1 MTENVHAVP
10 VASPLDAVG
19 DLIDRPAA
27 YSVIEELFRVQA
39 TMEPRSTLRRVF
51 GARPVHVDAQ
61 SWFAGAI
68 GELKVGELLSRLG
81 PEWTVLHAVP
91 VGKGASD
98 IDHVVIGPGG
108 VFTINTKRHRG
119 KKIWVGDTMLMV
131 SGQKTDH
138 LRNSRHEAKRAA
150 KLLTQ
155 ATGIAVDVHP
165 VLAIV
170 EPASFTFKQHPKDVS
185 VMDARALPRW
195 LKRRTTALDA
205 DALSRILAAAVEV
218 RTWHS
223 TADLTID
230 PTYRARFTAL
240 DRENNQAYVVR
251 MTWAIAAAI
260 SAGFVAITYL
270 LPAISAAMIAAVGAL

>member
-1 MTENVHAVP
+1 MTEDVHTVP
-10 VASPLDAVG
+10 VVSPREAVG

-51 GARPVHVDAQ
+51 GARPVHADAQ

-91 VGKGASD
+91 VGTGASD
-98 IDHVVIGPGG
+98 IDHVVIGPAG

-119 KKIWVGDTMLMV
+119 KKIWVGDRMLMV

-150 KLLTQ
+150 KLLTK
-155 ATGIAVDVHP
+155 ATGISVEVHP

-170 EPASFTFKQHPKDVS
+170 EPASFTFRQRPQDVS
-185 VMDARALPRW
+185 IMDARRLPRW
-195 LKRRTTALDA
+195 LKRRRAV
-205 DALSRILAAAVEV
+205 LAPDELASIIDSAAEV
-218 RTWHS
+218 RTWHP
-223 TADLTID
+223 TADLSID
-230 PTYRARFTAL
+230 PSYRERFSEL
-240 DRENNQAYVVR
+240 ERKDHQAYLVR
-251 MTWAIAAAI
+251 LAWSLAMAIAAGAVAV
-260 SAGFVAITYL
+260 SFLTSFTAGF
-270 LPAISAAMIAAVGAL
+270 